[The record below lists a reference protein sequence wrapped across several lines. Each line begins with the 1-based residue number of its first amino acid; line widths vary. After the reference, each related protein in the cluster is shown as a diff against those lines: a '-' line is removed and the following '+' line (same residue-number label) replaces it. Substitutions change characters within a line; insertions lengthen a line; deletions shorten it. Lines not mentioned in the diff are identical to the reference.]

1 MMVSNLFFKENAM
14 QRPDLATLA
23 CSNTD
28 CQYYGR
34 PGQGNLMIRKVYGQ
48 DGIRLLRCGSCQE
61 EFSERRNTAWFNT
74 KVSEAKAESIIDHLD
89 EGCSVRATSRLT
101 KSAKATVA
109 RLLKTSGRHAQ
120 RFHDQEVKDL
130 RPRAIEFDEQW
141 SFVKKK
147 QKNCGPEESHQ
158 AGDFWDHTAVAPDSK
173 LIVSLVIGKRTQ
185 EQTQA
190 LVTQSRLQKGHLP
203 ALFSD
208 GYEGYEPS
216 ILEAF
221 GRRYAASKSGS
232 VGRPRLDILRWPQ
245 GLAYGQVI
253 KSAKEQ
259 ARDGIHLRVVRGKA
273 QLLHTLSLLGYEKI
287 NTSSVERQ
295 NGTSRLHNQRK
306 ARRTLAFS
314 KSHLY
319 HGWMSWLS
327 VVQYNFC
334 RAHGSL
340 RIKDDGG
347 FHHRTPAMASGLTG
361 RIWSTREWLLSPILG
376 G

>member
-1 MMVSNLFFKENAM
+1 
-14 QRPDLATLA
+14 
-23 CSNTD
+23 
-28 CQYYGR
+28 
-34 PGQGNLMIRKVYGQ
+34 
-48 DGIRLLRCGSCQE
+48 
-61 EFSERRNTAWFNT
+61 
-74 KVSEAKAESIIDHLD
+74 VSEAKAESIIDHLD
-89 EGCSVRATSRLT
+89 EGCSIRATSRLT
-101 KSAKATVA
+101 QAAKVTVA
-109 RLLKTSGRHAQ
+109 RRLKTSGRHAQ
-120 RFHDQEVKDL
+120 RFHDQEVQDL
-130 RPRAIEFDEQW
+130 TPRAIQFDEPW

-147 QKNCGPEESHQ
+147 QKNCTPEESHQ
-158 AGDFWDHTAVAPDSK
+158 AGDFWDHTAIAPDSK
-173 LIVSLVIGKRTQ
+173 FIVSLVVGQRTP

-190 LVTQSRLQKGHLP
+190 LVSDTPSRLQKGHLP

-216 ILEAF
+216 ILAAL
-221 GRRYAASKSGS
+221 GRRYAAPKTSL
-232 VGRPRLDILRWPQ
+232 VGRPRLDIIRWPQ

-259 ARDGIHLRVVRGKA
+259 ARDGIHLRVIRGKA

-287 NTSSVERQ
+287 NTTRVERQ
-295 NGTSRLHNQRK
+295 NGTNRLHNQRNVRK
-306 ARRTLAFS
+306 TLAFS

-340 RIKDDGG
+340 RIKDERG
-347 FHHRTPAMASGLTG
+347 FHHRTPAMASGLTD

>member
-1 MMVSNLFFKENAM
+1 MRRSYDIDNRWGKTNV
-14 QRPDLATLA
+14 
-23 CSNTD
+23 
-28 CQYYGR
+28 
-34 PGQGNLMIRKVYGQ
+34 GNLNGY
-48 DGIRLLRCGSCQE
+48 
-61 EFSERRNTAWFNT
+61 
-74 KVSEAKAESIIDHLD
+74 
-89 EGCSVRATSRLT
+89 
-101 KSAKATVA
+101 
-109 RLLKTSGRHAQ
+109 
-120 RFHDQEVKDL
+120 
-130 RPRAIEFDEQW
+130 
-141 SFVKKK
+141 
-147 QKNCGPEESHQ
+147 
-158 AGDFWDHTAVAPDSK
+158 
-173 LIVSLVIGKRTQ
+173 IVSLVVGKRTQ

-190 LVTQSRLQKGHLP
+190 LVSDTQSRLQKGYLP

-221 GRRYAASKSGS
+221 GRRYAAPKTSL
-232 VGRPRLDILRWPQ
+232 VGRPRLDIMRWPQ

-259 ARDGIHLRVVRGKA
+259 ARDGIHLRVIRGKA

-306 ARRTLAFS
+306 VRKTLAFS

-340 RIKDDGG
+340 RIKDERG
-347 FHHRTPAMASGLTG
+347 FHHRTPAMASGLTD
-361 RIWSTREWLLSPILG
+361 RLWSTREWLLSPILG

>member
-1 MMVSNLFFKENAM
+1 MP
-14 QRPDLATLA
+14 RPDLDTLA
-23 CSNTD
+23 CVNTD
-28 CQYYGR
+28 CQYFGR
-34 PGQGNLMIRKVYGQ
+34 PHQGNLAIRKVYGK
-48 DGIRLLRCGSCQE
+48 DGLRLVRCGRCHE
-61 EFSERRNTAWFNT
+61 EFSERRNTALFNP
-74 KVSEAKAESIIDHLD
+74 KVSEAKAEEIIDHLD

-101 KSAKATVA
+101 QAAKATVA

-120 RFHDQEVKDL
+120 RFHDQEVQDL
-130 RPRAIEFDEQW
+130 RPRAIQFDEQW
-141 SFVKKK
+141 SFVQKK
-147 QKNCGPEESHQ
+147 QKNCRPEETHQ
-158 AGDFWDHTAVAPDSK
+158 AGDVWDHRAIAPDSK
-173 LIVSLVIGKRTQ
+173 LMVSLVVGKRTQ

-190 LVTQSRLQKGHLP
+190 LVSDTPSRLRKGHLP
-203 ALFSD
+203 ALFSV
-208 GYEGYEPS
+208 GYESYEPS

-221 GRRYAASKSGS
+221 GRRYAAPKTGLA
-232 VGRPRLDILRWPQ
+232 GRPRLDLMRWPQ

-253 KSAKEQ
+253 KSAKGQ
-259 ARDGIHLRVVRGKA
+259 LSDGIHLKVIHGKV

-287 NTSSVERQ
+287 NTSSGERH

-306 ARRTLAFS
+306 VRKTLAFS

-340 RIKDDGG
+340 RMKDASGM
-347 FHHRTPAMASGLTG
+347 HHRTPAMASGLTH
-361 RIWSTREWLLSPILG
+361 RIWSTRDWLLSPVLG

>member
-1 MMVSNLFFKENAM
+1 M
-14 QRPDLATLA
+14 QRPDLDTLA

-48 DGIRLLRCGSCQE
+48 DGIRLLRCQSCHE
-61 EFSERRNTAWFNT
+61 EFSERRHTAWFNT
-74 KVSEAKAESIIDHLD
+74 KVSEAKAEAIIDHLD

-147 QKNCGPEESHQ
+147 QKNCDPEEIPQ
-158 AGDFWDHTAVAPDSK
+158 AGDFWDHTAIAPDSK
-173 LIVSLVIGKRTQ
+173 LIVSLVVGKRTKD
-185 EQTQA
+185 QTQA
-190 LVTQSRLQKGHLP
+190 LVRDTQSCLRKGHLP

-208 GYEGYEPS
+208 GYDGYEPS

-221 GRRYAASKSGS
+221 GRRYAAPKTGLT
-232 VGRPRLDILRWPQ
+232 GRPRLDIIRWPQ

-253 KSAKEQ
+253 KSAKGLLS
-259 ARDGIHLRVVRGKA
+259 DGIHLKVIRGKA
-273 QLLHTLSLLGYEKI
+273 QLLHTLSLL
-287 NTSSVERQ
+287 R
-295 NGTSRLHNQRK
+295 
-306 ARRTLAFS
+306 
-314 KSHLY
+314 
-319 HGWMSWLS
+319 M
-327 VVQYNFC
+327 
-334 RAHGSL
+334 
-340 RIKDDGG
+340 
-347 FHHRTPAMASGLTG
+347 
-361 RIWSTREWLLSPILG
+361 
-376 G
+376 

>member
-1 MMVSNLFFKENAM
+1 M

-23 CSNTD
+23 CVNAD
-28 CQYYGR
+28 CQHCGR
-34 PGQGNLMIRKVYGQ
+34 TGQGNLTIRKVYGQ
-48 DGIRLLRCGSCQE
+48 DGIRLLRCRSCHE
-61 EFSERRNTAWFNT
+61 EFSERRHTALFNT

-101 KSAKATVA
+101 KAAKVTVA

-120 RFHDQEVKDL
+120 RFHDQEVQDL
-130 RPRAIEFDEQW
+130 RPRAIQFDEQW

-147 QKNCGPEESHQ
+147 QKNCSPEETPQ
-158 AGDFWDHTAVAPDSK
+158 AGDFWDHTAMAPDSK
-173 LIVSLVIGKRTQ
+173 LIVSLVVGKRTQ
-185 EQTQA
+185 EQTQE
-190 LVTQSRLQKGHLP
+190 LVNDTPSRLPKGHLP

-208 GYEGYEPS
+208 GYDSYEPS

-221 GRRYAASKSGS
+221 GRPYRVPKTGVA
-232 VGRPRLDILRWPQ
+232 GRPRLDLIRWPQ

-253 KSAKEQ
+253 KSTTEKSS
-259 ARDGIHLRVVRGKA
+259 DGIHLKVIRGKA
-273 QLLHTLSLLGYEKI
+273 KLLHTLSLLGYEKI

-306 ARRTLAFS
+306 VRKTLAFS
-314 KSHLY
+314 KSHWY

-340 RIKDDGG
+340 RIKDERG
-347 FHHRTPAMASGLTG
+347 FHHRTPAIASGLTD

>member
-1 MMVSNLFFKENAM
+1 M
-14 QRPDLATLA
+14 QRPDLTTLA
-23 CSNTD
+23 CTNAD
-28 CQYYGR
+28 CQDYGR
-34 PGQGNLMIRKVYGQ
+34 TGQGNLTIRKVYGQ
-48 DGIRLLRCGSCQE
+48 DGIRLLRCGSCHE
-61 EFSERRNTAWFNT
+61 EFSERRHTALFNT

-109 RLLKTSGRHAQ
+109 RLLKSSGRDAQ
-120 RFHDQEVKDL
+120 RFPAQEVKDL

-141 SFVKKK
+141 SFVRKK
-147 QKNCGPEESHQ
+147 QKNCSAEELHQ
-158 AGDFWDHTAVAPDSK
+158 AGDYWDHTAVGPDSK
-173 LIVSLVIGKRTQ
+173 LIVSLVVGKRTQ

-190 LVTQSRLQKGHLP
+190 LVNDTQSRLRKGHLP
-203 ALFSD
+203 VLFSD
-208 GYEGYEPS
+208 GYEGYESS

-221 GRRYAASKSGS
+221 GRRYAAPKRGLA
-232 VGRPRLDILRWPQ
+232 GRPRLDIIRWPQ

-253 KSAKEQ
+253 KSTKEQ
-259 ARDGIHLRVVRGKA
+259 ARDGIHLRVIRGKA

-306 ARRTLAFS
+306 VRRTLAFS

-319 HGWMSWLS
+319 HGWMSGLS

-340 RIKDDGG
+340 RIKDERG
-347 FHHRTPAMASGLTG
+347 FHHRTPAMASGLTD

>member
-1 MMVSNLFFKENAM
+1 M
-14 QRPDLATLA
+14 
-23 CSNTD
+23 
-28 CQYYGR
+28 
-34 PGQGNLMIRKVYGQ
+34 
-48 DGIRLLRCGSCQE
+48 
-61 EFSERRNTAWFNT
+61 
-74 KVSEAKAESIIDHLD
+74 
-89 EGCSVRATSRLT
+89 
-101 KSAKATVA
+101 
-109 RLLKTSGRHAQ
+109 
-120 RFHDQEVKDL
+120 
-130 RPRAIEFDEQW
+130 
-141 SFVKKK
+141 
-147 QKNCGPEESHQ
+147 
-158 AGDFWDHTAVAPDSK
+158 
-173 LIVSLVIGKRTQ
+173 GKRTQ

-190 LVTQSRLQKGHLP
+190 LVSDTQSRLLKGHLP

-208 GYEGYEPS
+208 GYEGYEPA

-221 GRRYAASKSGS
+221 GRRYAAPKTGLT
-232 VGRPRLDILRWPQ
+232 GRPRLDLIRWPQ

-253 KSAKEQ
+253 KSAKGQFSE
-259 ARDGIHLRVVRGKA
+259 GIRLKVIRGKA
-273 QLLHTLSLLGYEKI
+273 HLLRVLSLLGYEKI

-306 ARRTLAFS
+306 VRKTLAFS

-340 RIKDDGG
+340 RIKDERGV
-347 FHHRTPAMASGLTG
+347 HHRTPAMASGLTD

>member
-1 MMVSNLFFKENAM
+1 MSSKENAM
-14 QRPDLATLA
+14 TRPALTTLA
-23 CSNTD
+23 CVNAD
-28 CQYYGR
+28 CQHYGR
-34 PGQGNLMIRKVYGQ
+34 PSQGTLTLRKVYGK
-48 DGIRLLRCGSCQE
+48 DSSRLLRCKGCHE
-61 EFSERRNTAWFNT
+61 EFSERRHTALFHT

-101 KSAKATVA
+101 KTSKVTVA

-120 RFHDQEVKDL
+120 RFHDQEVQDL
-130 RPRAIEFDEQW
+130 RPRAIQFDEQW

-147 QKNCGPEESHQ
+147 QKNCDPEEVHQ
-158 AGDFWDHTAVAPDSK
+158 AGDFWDHTAISPDSK
-173 LIVSLVIGKRTQ
+173 FIVSLVVGKRTQ

-190 LVTQSRLQKGHLP
+190 LVSDTQSRLQKGHLP

-208 GYEGYEPS
+208 GYEGYEPA

-221 GRRYAASKSGS
+221 GRRYAAPKTGLT
-232 VGRPRLDILRWPQ
+232 GRPCLDLIRWPQ
-245 GLAYGQVI
+245 GLAYGQVV

-259 ARDGIHLRVVRGKA
+259 ASDGIHLRVIRGKA
-273 QLLHTLSLLGYEKI
+273 QLLRTLSLLGYEKI

-306 ARRTLAFS
+306 VRKTLAFS
-314 KSHLY
+314 KSSLY

-327 VVQYNFC
+327 VVQFNFC

-340 RIKDDGG
+340 KMKG
-347 FHHRTPAMASGLTG
+347 TSG
-361 RIWSTREWLLSPILG
+361 
-376 G
+376 